1 MKQLSQMTD
10 DEYAAWYDRTGGRLE
25 GPRVRQLVDREARRE
40 QLRRLS
46 LDAYYR
52 NKERRQNE
60 SRERMRARRAA

>member
-10 DEYAAWYDRTGGRLE
+10 DEYAAWYMQTGGVLE

-40 QLRRLS
+40 QLRRLN
-46 LDAYYR
+46 LDSYYR
-52 NKERRQNE
+52 HREKRQNE